1 MYLINKIQY
10 RVYNLIFRIY
20 ILEII
25 NFMHNMFGICM
36 WKNKDG
42 LY

>member
-1 MYLINKIQY
+1 MSLINKIQY
-10 RVYNLIFRIY
+10 KVYNSISKIF

-36 WKNKDG
+36 LKRKDG